1 MARRSSQEVP
11 QEPQRSSAHLIP
23 VNVEPYVLLRYTVKQ
38 VGFQNQAFTSETGKY
53 FRVLAWRS
61 YRLMN
66 SIQDPVVA
74 PAGIGFRAG
83 STQRL
88 LSDVASPG
96 IEHVRIG
103 QIGLTRRASL
113 ERGI

>member
-1 MARRSSQEVP
+1 MRPILS
-11 QEPQRSSAHLIP
+11 
-23 VNVEPYVLLRYTVKQ
+23 NVVSHVLLRYIVKQ
-38 VGFQNQAFTSETGKY
+38 VGLQNQSFTWETGNY
-53 FRVLAWRS
+53 YLVPMWRS

-88 LSDVASPG
+88 LSDVAGPG
-96 IEHVRIG
+96 IEHGEIG
-103 QIGLTRRASL
+103 QLGQTRRASL